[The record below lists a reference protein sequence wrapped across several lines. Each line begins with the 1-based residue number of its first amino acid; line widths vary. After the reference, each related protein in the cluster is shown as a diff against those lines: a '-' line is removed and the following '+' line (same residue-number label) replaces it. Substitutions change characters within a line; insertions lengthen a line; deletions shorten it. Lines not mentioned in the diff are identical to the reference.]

1 MTDNSKR
8 NPFGKIKTRVF
19 ALILLMLSCSLAL
32 SAIKSLGRSF
42 DGMIMHKEIHS
53 GFIQKN
59 YDLYINQDYKDYK
72 KEEITTQDI
81 INVFVENF
89 DYYTKVGVSYFA
101 YEEAEKAMIITK
113 SKGSPIF
120 TLNGATFIDQGVFWL
135 ILSFLGV
142 IISILIYKQ
151 TISKI
156 NNTNINRAED
166 EELEL

>member
-1 MTDNSKR
+1 MTENTKR
-8 NPFGKIKTRVF
+8 NPFGKIKTRIF

-32 SAIKSLGRSF
+32 AAIKSLGRSF

-59 YDLYINQDYKDYK
+59 YDLYINQNYKGNSNT
-72 KEEITTQDI
+72 EISRQDV
-81 INVFVENF
+81 INVLVDNYEN
-89 DYYTKVGVSYFA
+89 YTKVGVSYFA
-101 YEEAEKAMIITK
+101 YEEAEKAMIISK

-120 TLNGATFIDQGVFWL
+120 TLNGATFIDQGVFWI
-135 ILSFLGV
+135 ILSILGL

-156 NNTNINRAED
+156 SNTNSNRAE
-166 EELEL
+166 EEEIEL